1 MERLWTKTFVIAI
14 FGTFLLFS
22 SFYALYP
29 TLPLFIKSIG
39 GSETHIGFSM
49 GLFMFSAVLI
59 RPFVG
64 VFLDRFGRKPFVVFG
79 LLLFS
84 FSMFTYSLVDEMSSL
99 MVLRIVHG
107 ISWAFTT
114 TSIATVIADIVPS
127 TRYGEGMGWYGTA
140 MTLAMAFS
148 PTLGLWIV
156 QNLSYNS
163 LFFIATVISLVTF
176 VLYVFIKTV
185 SYPKSSSKKL
195 VFFEKSV
202 LLPSVS
208 VFFLFISYASIT
220 TFVPLFAN
228 ILKVNSG
235 LFFLF
240 YSLTL
245 LLSRPLGG
253 KLADKYGEKFVLI
266 PGLLTAVLGLVTLS
280 ISNGL
285 FGIIIAAILYG
296 LGFGSTSPVLQAFIL
311 KLVSPEHRGM
321 ANASF
326 STAVDLGIGFGA
338 ILFGWIA
345 EYMGYRLLFFIG
357 AVMVL
362 ISLITIFSLKR
373 KVETLKK

>member
-1 MERLWTKTFVIAI
+1 
-14 FGTFLLFS
+14 
-22 SFYALYP
+22 
-29 TLPLFIKSIG
+29 
-39 GSETHIGFSM
+39 
-49 GLFMFSAVLI
+49 
-59 RPFVG
+59 
-64 VFLDRFGRKPFVVFG
+64 
-79 LLLFS
+79 
-84 FSMFTYSLVDEMSSL
+84 
-99 MVLRIVHG
+99 
-107 ISWAFTT
+107 
-114 TSIATVIADIVPS
+114 
-127 TRYGEGMGWYGTA
+127 
-140 MTLAMAFS
+140 
-148 PTLGLWIV
+148 
-156 QNLSYNS
+156 
-163 LFFIATVISLVTF
+163 VTF

-373 KVETLKK
+373 KVETLKNNSCLE